1 MVNSDLPEI
10 KQTGEKLVEKWLN
23 ENNYTNI
30 QKEPLLLN
38 EHCLTASG
46 TVENILV
53 LIRTFLHPNRPFKI
67 SDYEADILMRRAARL
82 NLIAY
87 AAYVIIDNQGNLSE
101 EINWERLGK

>member
-10 KQTGEKLVEKWLN
+10 KLAGEKLVEKWLI
-23 ENNYTNI
+23 ENNYSDV
-30 QKEPLLLN
+30 QKEAFLSN
-38 EHCLTASG
+38 EHCLKASG

-53 LIRTFLHPNRPFKI
+53 IIRTFLHPNRPFKI
-67 SDYEADILMRRAARL
+67 SEYEVDTLIRRAAKL

-87 AAYVIIDNQGNLSE
+87 AAYVMIDSQGNLSE